1 MTSPFAWRV
10 GTTQLKAVEH
20 PLLMGI
26 VNVTPD
32 SFSDGGSF
40 IHVDS
45 AVEHALRLVQ
55 EGADI
60 LDIGGESTRP
70 GAEPVPADQELS
82 RVIPVIERLRGRIP
96 IPVSIDTYKAAVA
109 EAAIAAGAAIV
120 NDISGLTFDPD
131 MTDVCA
137 ASDCGVVCMHIQG
150 TPQSMQQN
158 PTYDNVVREVRD
170 HLERRLVDLEQRGIH
185 RQRVAID
192 PGIGFGKTAEHNLEL
207 LSHIAEL
214 RSLGRPV
221 LIGHSRKR
229 FLEKLLGRPIDER
242 LSGTIGVSIAAASQS
257 ADILRVHD
265 VAAVRDA
272 LTAWSAIVSRVT
284 D

>member
-45 AVEHALRLVQ
+45 AVEHALRLVE

-82 RVIPVIERLRGRIP
+82 RVIPVIERLRDRIP

-158 PTYDNVVREVRD
+158 PTYDNIVREVRD
-170 HLERRLVDLEQRGIH
+170 HLELRLVDLEQRGIP

-272 LTAWSAIVSRVT
+272 LTAWNAIVSRIP